1 MPDSC
6 AKTGGADNRFGRRN
20 RSTRCRG
27 DKFGEFRQ
35 ARQINP
41 RLECC
46 PGTQRGGDLLERGI
60 ARPLTQSKH
69 GDAGMRRPAAD
80 RRKGI
85 RRRQTEVVMSV
96 KFKREFGFA
105 AQLVK
110 HVVGLKRIEHAE
122 RISEPETIGSRFG
135 GGGDTW
141 RRKSKSARLEF
152 LAADRHRKAVSA
164 RIAHDPAQA

>member
-1 MPDSC
+1 MPDSWREDR
-6 AKTGGADNRFGRRN
+6 GADNRFGRRN

-41 RLECC
+41 RLECR

-69 GDAGMRRPAAD
+69 GDAGMRRPTAD

-96 KFKREFGFA
+96 KFKRKF
-105 AQLVK
+105 
-110 HVVGLKRIEHAE
+110 
-122 RISEPETIGSRFG
+122 GSRRSTG
-135 GGGDTW
+135 KTCRRSETDRARRAYQQTGNDRLPLRRRRRSLR
-141 RRKSKSARLEF
+141 RRKSKSARLESSPPT
-152 LAADRHRKAVSA
+152 DTA
-164 RIAHDPAQA
+164 RPC